1 MVAVSINND
10 RLEELCRRWGV
21 VELALFGS
29 VLRADFGEESDVD
42 VLVTYANDSQ
52 CGLFEHMRLE
62 EELSR
67 LLGRRVDL
75 VSRRGLAFSRNVR
88 RRDAILNSAE
98 RIYVS

>member
-1 MVAVSINND
+1 MVAVTINND
-10 RLEELCRRWGV
+10 RLEELCRKWSV

-29 VLRADFGEESDVD
+29 VLRADFDEESDVD
-42 VLVTYANDSQ
+42 VLVTYANDSR

-75 VSRRGLAFSRNVR
+75 VSRRGLDFSRNVR